1 MSHAIL
7 TLVIGLSVV
16 DSVGLPLVLD
26 SSQIT
31 TPFNKLRKKNNNKRK
46 ERNQIIY
53 NIVSFVVVVSHQI
66 KNVWDI

>member
-26 SSQIT
+26 SSQFT
-31 TPFNKLRKKNNNKRK
+31 
-46 ERNQIIY
+46 NQNAIE
-53 NIVSFVVVVSHQI
+53 
-66 KNVWDI
+66 